1 MSSLTPSLTPSQ
13 RRVAVASFA
22 GTTIEFFDFFIYGTA
37 AALVFRHVFFPAL
50 GAAAGT
56 VAAIATFAVAFLA
69 RPLGSVLFGRLGDRV
84 GRKQTLIATLLLM
97 GLSTA
102 AVGLLPGLRASVSRR
117 RSCSWRCGSCRGWP
131 SAASG
136 AAPRSCL
143 SEGRDRGP
151 GEPSGSSVG
160 PGLNPPPDYA
170 PPDRR
175 GRWGMYPQLGPGIA
189 FALASGTFLV
199 TGAMMSPEAFLA
211 WGWRVPFLVSVV
223 LVGVG
228 LYVRLRIAET
238 PVFRELLERQE
249 RSPAP
254 VREAFDTGR
263 REILLV
269 GGTLAAVFGG
279 GYIGTVYVTSY
290 ATAVLKVPLSTMFG
304 IGVVAG
310 LVLAGVVAV
319 AAIGSDRFGRRRMIL
334 AGNLVMI
341 VVGMVAFPLMDTG
354 VVALVGLGLCL
365 ILAASGIGLGP
376 AAAYLPELFA
386 TRHRCTGAGSA
397 YALAA
402 VVGGALPP
410 VLAPIVQ
417 ASLGSTAVGAMLS
430 ALGLLGVVCGL
441 ALPETRH
448 RSLRGATIRP
458 ALAEG

>member
-1 MSSLTPSLTPSQ
+1 MSSLTSSLTPSQ

-102 AVGLLPGLRASVSRR
+102 AVGLLPG
-117 RSCSWRCGSCRGWP
+117 
-131 SAASG
+131 AASIGVAAPIVLVALRFLQGLAVGGEWGG
-136 AAPRSCL
+136 AAL
-143 SEGRDRGP
+143 LAAE
-151 GEPSGSSVG
+151 
-160 PGLNPPPDYA
+160 YA

-254 VREAFDTGR
+254 VREAFGTGR

-310 LVLAGVVAV
+310 LVLAAVVAV

-417 ASLGSTAVGAMLS
+417 ASLGSMAVGAMLS

>member
-1 MSSLTPSLTPSQ
+1 
-13 RRVAVASFA
+13 
-22 GTTIEFFDFFIYGTA
+22 
-37 AALVFRHVFFPAL
+37 
-50 GAAAGT
+50 
-56 VAAIATFAVAFLA
+56 
-69 RPLGSVLFGRLGDRV
+69 
-84 GRKQTLIATLLLM
+84 
-97 GLSTA
+97 
-102 AVGLLPGLRASVSRR
+102 
-117 RSCSWRCGSCRGWP
+117 
-131 SAASG
+131 
-136 AAPRSCL
+136 
-143 SEGRDRGP
+143 
-151 GEPSGSSVG
+151 
-160 PGLNPPPDYA
+160 
-170 PPDRR
+170 
-175 GRWGMYPQLGPGIA
+175 
-189 FALASGTFLV
+189 
-199 TGAMMSPEAFLA
+199 MMSPEAFLA

-254 VREAFDTGR
+254 VREAFGTGR

-417 ASLGSTAVGAMLS
+417 ASLGSIGGRRD
-430 ALGLLGVVCGL
+430 ALGARAARRRLRARAARNPPPVAARRYDPSGARGGL
-441 ALPETRH
+441 SDAAAR
-448 RSLRGATIRP
+448 LRGPLGGAAPRRRVRRAGRTPRRRGRRP
-458 ALAEG
+458 AT